1 MNKVSTNLEQGQGN
15 IEDDVQT
22 LEDRE
27 ELIYNI
33 TNIHVLNQS
42 VYISVLISDT

>member
-27 ELIYNI
+27 ELIYKN
-33 TNIHVLNQS
+33 
-42 VYISVLISDT
+42 